1 MLSKILSS
9 VGVPWLHPSHLN
21 QHRKGGEGGESHV
34 EAFRNLPIQVV
45 RWKMFYLSIRKCLPL
60 TRSNCCRSILRKY
73 KADFLLCGYDDT
85 LKAIVSAYL

>member
-21 QHRKGGEGGESHV
+21 QHRKGGEGGEGHV
-34 EAFRNLPIQVV
+34 EAFRNVPIHVV

-60 TRSNCCRSILRKY
+60 TILNV
-73 KADFLLCGYDDT
+73 ADQFSENTKQTFCYVDMMT
-85 LKAIVSAYL
+85 H

>member
-34 EAFRNLPIQVV
+34 EAFKTVPIHVV
-45 RWKMFYLSIRKCLPL
+45 RWKMFYIYPKMPSIDKIKLLQINSQKIQSRLSVMWI
-60 TRSNCCRSILRKY
+60 
-73 KADFLLCGYDDT
+73 
-85 LKAIVSAYL
+85 

>member
-34 EAFRNLPIQVV
+34 EAFKTVPIHVV

-60 TRSNCCRSILRKY
+60 TISNV
-73 KADFLLCGYDDT
+73 ADQFSENTKQTFCYVDMMT
-85 LKAIVSAYL
+85 H